1 MYIKRLELQGFKTF
15 PERTKV
21 VFNPGITII
30 IGPNGTGKSNI
41 VEAIQWVLGGHRQK
55 TVRGERTE
63 DAIFNG
69 TQKRPSMG
77 MADVTLT
84 LHNSE
89 EELQINHRAFRTGES
104 EYRLDGKVVR
114 LRDIQEEL
122 WKKAISENKY
132 YVIEQGAIGTFVTSK
147 PSEKRALIEEAA
159 GTAYY
164 KDKKRLAESK
174 LGDAE
179 QNLTRLEDILAEVA
193 KSRNSLARQA
203 GAAERHRKLRERIRE
218 LTVLHFKHR
227 GEVLQASQKD
237 VQTQYEASLEL
248 ERSQDARLA
257 EEERTVN
264 RKRGEA
270 RDLEETLKSGQERL
284 YSLKTQIARAEAERD
299 RETRRTEDLEI
310 LRRRAVSASDELLA
324 ELLALEREANQAR
337 EENAAHAQALGLKES
352 EAEILE
358 VSLREIEARIAPW
371 ASKVDRLRA
380 DAIQKLADLTL
391 ARNEQA
397 KIDKEIELIQRQEE
411 KLRTRRDET
420 SERLASQAADRDA
433 VEADRAARADELAE
447 RERAETEARGR
458 LAESVA
464 SINGLRERLGVIKDE
479 RDTIFHHL
487 QSLRKLEARER
498 QAAAAPEVPAALG
511 AFADMISSD
520 PADAPLVD
528 VFWKE
533 EARSLVIRPQDVLE
547 ALGAGELRGNFLLLP
562 PAERSPG
569 VDAPLFDPDIIGR
582 LKTRLKPGAA
592 LGGRL
597 PLLEDAFIVKDVR
610 SAVRLWL
617 AHPGRNFI
625 TPRGDVLLR
634 GGLLKL
640 GQRQDGLF
648 TFVQEIRDL
657 EGRLAAQ
664 DAAIEPLSAELTK
677 AQEVKAGLEARLDGL
692 AAEIS
697 TLRRDLIDLEK
708 RFALAVAERD
718 KLANDLAL
726 FGHDLEILA
735 MDRAGFL
742 EKNEHHAA
750 VLHREEEEERLR
762 REAAEAEERELL
774 QHQERTRRESQA
786 LLEMRGAIG
795 LVREKA
801 GGLEA
806 RIASLEARRTA
817 AAAKLSSLQE
827 EMRASEAE
835 QDSLRRLTAELGDR
849 AVNLDGQRAGQ
860 EEALVASESRQ
871 ADLRRELQASESGLA
886 ALREEHERLKDARMG
901 WEVRKAEVDR
911 DLVNLEETCW
921 QELKKTLQ
929 EVRSEAATP
938 ESEEAGG
945 VEAELEEAKDK
956 LLRIGPVNLMAEEEY
971 QQAKER
977 HEFLVQQRADL
988 RESVAQTKDAI
999 LQIDEESRQRFLSA
1013 MADINIYFK
1022 ELFTTLF
1029 KGGTAEVR
1037 LLDENDPLE
1046 SGVDVLAQ
1054 PPGKKVGNMGL
1065 LSGGEKSLTSLAF
1078 LFALFR
1084 YKPTPFCILDEVDAA
1099 LDEANLLRFLDL
1111 MKTIKA
1117 DTQFIIITHNYR
1129 TMEVADY
1136 IYGTTMEEP
1145 NVTRVFSMKMEKKE
1159 EAEPVA

>member
-84 LHNSE
+84 LQNSE
-89 EELQINHRAFRTGES
+89 DELQINHRAFRTGES

-122 WKKAISENKY
+122 WKKAISENRY

-147 PSEKRALIEEAA
+147 PVEKRALIEEAA
-159 GTAYY
+159 GTSYY
-164 KDKKRLAESK
+164 RDKKRLAENK

-179 QNLTRLEDILAEVA
+179 ANLTRLEDILAEVA

-227 GEVLQASQKD
+227 GATLQAGQREI
-237 VQTQYEASLEL
+237 QTGYEASLET
-248 ERSQDARLA
+248 ERSQGARLA
-257 EEERTVN
+257 EEERAVN

-270 RDLEETLKSGQERL
+270 RDLEEALKSGQERL
-284 YSLKTQIARAEAERD
+284 YSLKAQIARAEAERD

-310 LRRRAVSASDELLA
+310 LRRRAAAASDELLA
-324 ELLALEREANQAR
+324 ELLAMEQETGGAR
-337 EENAAHAQALGLKES
+337 EESTVQAEALALKEA
-352 EAEILE
+352 EAGRLE
-358 VSLREIEARIAPW
+358 ASLREVEERIAPW
-371 ASKVDRLRA
+371 AAKVERLRS
-380 DAIQKLADLTL
+380 DAIQKLAELTQ

-397 KIDKEIELIQRQEE
+397 KIDKEIELVLRQEE
-411 KLRTRRDET
+411 KLRVRRDET
-420 SERLASQAADRDA
+420 SERLARQTAERD
-433 VEADRAARADELAE
+433 VLEAERAAKAEEMAGREKAEDET
-447 RERAETEARGR
+447 RDR
-458 LAESVA
+458 LAGSA
-464 SINGLRERLGVIKDE
+464 AAINALRERLGALKDE
-479 RDTIFHHL
+479 RDATSHHL
-487 QSLRKLEARER
+487 QSLRKLEAQER
-498 QAAAAPEVPAALG
+498 QAAEVPGLPSALG

-533 EARSLVIRPQDVLE
+533 EARSLVVRPRDLLE
-547 ALGAGELRGNFLLLP
+547 ALGAGGLRGNFMLISP
-562 PAERSPG
+562 DDRTGEEDPA
-569 VDAPLFDPDIIGR
+569 VDDPDILGR
-582 LKTRLKPGAA
+582 LKARLRPGPV

-597 PLLEDAFIVKDVR
+597 PRLRDAVIVRDIR
-610 SAVRLWL
+610 AAVRLWL
-617 AHPGRNFI
+617 EHPGLSFV
-625 TPRGDVLLR
+625 TPAGDILLR
-634 GGLLKL
+634 EGLLKL
-640 GQRQDGLF
+640 GQRKEGLF

-657 EGRLAAQ
+657 EGRLRGQ
-664 DAAIEPLSAELTK
+664 DAVIEPLARELAGAMEAK
-677 AQEVKAGLEARLDGL
+677 ADLEARLDGL
-692 AAEIS
+692 AGELAG
-697 TLRRDLIDLEK
+697 LRRSLADWEK
-708 RFALAVAERD
+708 RSALAAAERD

-735 MDRAGFL
+735 MDRTGFQ
-742 EKNEHHAA
+742 ERNERHAA
-750 VLHREEEEERLR
+750 VLRAEEDEERRR
-762 REAAEAEERELL
+762 REVAEAEERGLL
-774 QHQERTRRESQA
+774 EHQERANRERQA
-786 LLEMRGAIG
+786 LLELRGSIG
-795 LVREKA
+795 LGRERVA
-801 GGLEA
+801 GLES
-806 RIASLEARRTA
+806 RIASLETRRSTA
-817 AAAKLSSLQE
+817 AARLSALQE

-835 QDSLRRLTAELGDR
+835 QESLRRLTAELGDR

-860 EEALVASESRQ
+860 EEALAGSESRL
-871 ADLRRELQASESGLA
+871 AVLRRELAEAEGGLA
-886 ALREEHERLKDARMG
+886 GLRDEHERLKDERVG

-911 DLVNLEETCW
+911 DLVNLEEACW

-929 EVRSEAATP
+929 EVKAEPVAPEAP
-938 ESEEAGG
+938 EAGAA
-945 VEAELEEAKDK
+945 EAELEEARER
-956 LLRIGPVNLMAEEEY
+956 LQRIGAVNLMAEEEY

-977 HEFLVQQRADL
+977 HDFLIQQRTDL
-988 RESVAQTKDAI
+988 RESIAQTKAAI
-999 LQIDEESRQRFLSA
+999 QQIDEESRQRFLSA
-1013 MADINIYFK
+1013 LADVNAYFQ

-1029 KGGTAEVR
+1029 KGGSAEVR
-1037 LLDENDPLE
+1037 LLDAEDPLE

-1054 PPGKKVGNMGL
+1054 PPGKKIGNMGL

-1099 LDEANLLRFLDL
+1099 LDEANLIRFLEL
-1111 MKTIKA
+1111 MKAIKS

-1145 NVTRVFSMKMEKKE
+1145 NVTRVFSMKMEKKA
-1159 EAEPVA
+1159 EAESVA